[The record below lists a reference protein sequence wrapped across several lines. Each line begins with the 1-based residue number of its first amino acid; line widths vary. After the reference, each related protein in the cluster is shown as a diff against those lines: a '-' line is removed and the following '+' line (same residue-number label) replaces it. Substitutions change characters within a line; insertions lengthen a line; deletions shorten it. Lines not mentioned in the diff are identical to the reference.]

1 MDAERQ
7 TLEVFV
13 VPNRRDR
20 WITGLD
26 NPKRRRKIL
35 DRLCHHD
42 DWRTNL
48 ARTTAPTGRRPEHL
62 AALLAELR
70 ALGAP
75 AVCHVM
81 SERADCEARSMPL
94 PEALEALSDDG
105 CALLV
110 CPPRRTRA
118 APARSSRPTG
128 DSFRP
133 GLAEIWCGHFL
144 TGE

>member
-70 ALGAP
+70 ALGPP

-110 CPPRRTRA
+110 CLPGVLALHLPE
-118 APARSSRPTG
+118 APAPPVILSVQAWPRSGVATS
-128 DSFRP
+128 
-133 GLAEIWCGHFL
+133 
-144 TGE
+144 